1 MAAVSGSSPAHLP
14 NPRPTGRP
22 AAGGGSRSAAGGGLD
37 LQVATIKDFF
47 WKSHSVPREM
57 PPTLSSCGYLQVVVI
72 LFL

>member
-1 MAAVSGSSPAHLP
+1 MAEKLEPYCGYLVFYKQL
-14 NPRPTGRP
+14 
-22 AAGGGSRSAAGGGLD
+22 GLEEYMQSQIVINVVV
-37 LQVATIKDFF
+37 LFQAATIKDFF